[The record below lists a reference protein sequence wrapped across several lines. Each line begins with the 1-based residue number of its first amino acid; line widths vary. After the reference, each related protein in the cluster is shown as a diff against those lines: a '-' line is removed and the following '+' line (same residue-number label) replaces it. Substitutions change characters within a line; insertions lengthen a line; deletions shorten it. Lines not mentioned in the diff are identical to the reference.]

1 MKKYITVEGQT
12 FSVSVSYNK
21 GGFNYF
27 TAKMDER
34 GYYLNVRPVTLE
46 VHDGY
51 TTESYMVFSGYR
63 HLLKTVKRQSP
74 KALSEA
80 VQLSEDMIPVLI
92 DKALSQLQK

>member
-12 FSVSVSYNK
+12 FNVSVSYNK

-27 TAKMDER
+27 TAKSDER
-34 GYYLNVRPVTLE
+34 GYYLNVRPVILE

-80 VQLSEDMIPVLI
+80 VQLSEEMIPVLI
-92 DKALSQLQK
+92 DKLLGELQK